1 MCDAAGRFAD
11 GRQAASL
18 DQHSFQKVAI
28 IFKKIIIKYTNC
40 RYIPQLGD
48 HIVGVVTS
56 RVGELYKV
64 DIGSADQAYVSFP
77 SALSVIFRL
86 PDQFP
91 LVRRRHEAE
100 QTESGRGRRALRADR
115 EGLEASRARAQLCRC
130 RTQVQGNGQTRG
142 WIRFQSIFF
151 FLILLFYFNLTLQ
164 RFQRTTLAVCCVPP
178 AVC

>member
-1 MCDAAGRFAD
+1 M
-11 GRQAASL
+11 
-18 DQHSFQKVAI
+18 
-28 IFKKIIIKYTNC
+28 
-40 RYIPQLGD
+40 
-48 HIVGVVTS
+48 TS

-64 DIGSADQAYVSFP
+64 DIGSADQAYVSLLP
-77 SALSVIFRL
+77 SALSIVLHFFCL

-115 EGLEASRARAQLCRC
+115 EGLEASRARAQLCRR

-142 WIRFQSIFF
+142 WIRFQSIF

>member
-1 MCDAAGRFAD
+1 MKISDTVWRRRLAEWGFVWRSRAFCRRTTSSKPGSAFIPKGCNY
-11 GRQAASL
+11 
-18 DQHSFQKVAI
+18 
-28 IFKKIIIKYTNC
+28 FKKIIIKYTNC

-64 DIGSADQAYVSFP
+64 DIGSADQAYVSLLP
-77 SALSVIFRL
+77 SALSIVLHFFCL

-115 EGLEASRARAQLCRC
+115 ESLEASRARAQLCRR

-151 FLILLFYFNLTLQ
+151 
-164 RFQRTTLAVCCVPP
+164 
-178 AVC
+178 